1 MRAARIRR
9 SAVAAVA
16 AAVSIGVAACSA
28 NGIYDVNLP
37 GGADLGDHPYT
48 VTAVFTDVLDLVRQ
62 SSVQVNDVAVGQVDD
77 VSLGPEGKTALVKL
91 EINGDVHL
99 PANATASIQQT
110 SLLGEKYVALAAPPD
125 PEGTLVNGAT
135 IRNTSQ
141 GVQIEQIFE
150 ALSLLLTSGH
160 IGRLHDIVV
169 ELNNA
174 TQGRTADVRALLHNA
189 DQVIASIDS
198 HRNDIV
204 AALAQVNALS
214 RTLDANR
221 RSISIALRDL
231 PAGLKVL
238 ASQRNQ
244 LVTMLN
250 ALGRLS
256 KTTVH
261 TVRASQ
267 KSFVGDLK
275 SLAPILRHLA
285 QAGSALPQSLQV
297 LLTYPF
303 PDSVLQAIK
312 GDYLNAFITQNLNS
326 PGGSV
331 VAPLTPQRRV
341 ATTPPALLPPV
352 SSAAPG
358 LPESTIVT
366 TAPAPSSP
374 SATKGSR

>member
-1 MRAARIRR
+1 MRVRTRR
-9 SAVAAVA
+9 NAVVAALGA
-16 AAVSIGVAACSA
+16 AAISVAACSG

-37 GGADLGDHPYT
+37 GGANLGSHRYT
-48 VTAVFTDVLDLVRQ
+48 VTAVFTNVLDLVRQ
-62 SSVQVNDVAVGQVDD
+62 ASVQVNDVAVGQVQDI
-77 VSLGPEGKTALVKL
+77 SLGPDGKSALVKL

-110 SLLGEKYVALAAPPD
+110 SLLGEKFVELAAPPN
-125 PEGTLVNGAT
+125 PEGTLGNGAT
-135 IRNTSQ
+135 IRNTSE
-141 GVQIEQIFE
+141 GIQIEQIFE

-169 ELNNA
+169 ELNKA
-174 TQGRTADVRALLHNA
+174 TQGRTADVRALLDNA
-189 DQVIASIDS
+189 DKVIASIDA

-204 AALAQVNALS
+204 AALGQINTLANTLNA
-214 RTLDANR
+214 NQHN
-221 RSISIALRDL
+221 ISIALRDL

-238 ASQRNQ
+238 ASQRKQ

-250 ALGRLS
+250 ALDRLS

-267 KSFVGDLK
+267 KAFVADLK
-275 SLAPILRHLA
+275 SLSPILRHLA

-312 GDYLNAFITQNLNS
+312 GDYLNAFITQNLNT

-331 VAPLTPQRRV
+331 VAPLTPEHNV
-341 ATTPPALLPPV
+341 ATAPPTLLPPV

-366 TAPAPSSP
+366 TSP
-374 SATKGSR
+374 SAASPTKGAR

>member
-1 MRAARIRR
+1 MRARIRR
-9 SAVAAVA
+9 STVLAALGAVT
-16 AAVSIGVAACSA
+16 IGAAACSG

-48 VTAVFTDVLDLVRQ
+48 VTAVFTNVLDLVRQ

-77 VSLGPEGKTALVKL
+77 ISLGPEGKTALVKL
-91 EINGDVHL
+91 EINGSVHL

-110 SLLGEKYVALAAPPD
+110 SLLGEKYVALAPPPN

-135 IRNTSQ
+135 IRSTSQ

-160 IGRLHDIVV
+160 VGRLHDIVV
-169 ELNNA
+169 ELNKA
-174 TQGRTADVRALLHNA
+174 THGRTADVHALLDNA
-189 DQVIASIDS
+189 DKVIASIDS
-198 HRNDIV
+198 HRNEIV
-204 AALAQVNALS
+204 AALGQINTLAK
-214 RTLDANR
+214 TLDANR
-221 RSISIALRDL
+221 RNISIALRDL

-238 ASQRNQ
+238 ASQRKQ
-244 LVTMLN
+244 LVTMLD
-250 ALGRLS
+250 ALDRLS

-267 KSFVGDLK
+267 KSFVADLK

-285 QAGSALPQSLQV
+285 QAGSALPQSLQI

-312 GDYLNAFITQNLNS
+312 GDYLNAFITQNLNT
-326 PGGSV
+326 PGGTV
-331 VAPLTPQRRV
+331 VAPLTPERRV
-341 ATTPPALLPPV
+341 QTAPPALLPPV

-366 TAPAPSSP
+366 TAPSPSSP
-374 SATKGSR
+374 STTKGAR